1 MRGDRDGAEAAQR
14 EPFRAH
20 VLRLDGS
27 DAQKQRGD
35 GDPLP
40 RVIP

>member
-1 MRGDRDGAEAAQR
+1 MRRDRDGAEAAQR

-27 DAQKQRGD
+27 DAEKQCADRDRPPG
-35 GDPLP
+35 
-40 RVIP
+40 VIP